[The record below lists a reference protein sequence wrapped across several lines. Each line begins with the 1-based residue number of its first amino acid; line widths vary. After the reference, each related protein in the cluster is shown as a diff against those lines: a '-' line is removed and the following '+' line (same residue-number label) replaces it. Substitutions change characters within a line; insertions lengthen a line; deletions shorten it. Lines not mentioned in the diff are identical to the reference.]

1 MYVLTNFI
9 YVKLLGI
16 IGLTYLTLNI
26 DINNSKIA
34 EDQQVK
40 SDVQE
45 KPKNIE
51 SVSEQ
56 SEKPKYKVQT
66 RTTITNFYKNSSHP
80 FVCLFTFIFKIAAF
94 IIYIIISFFSNQKG
108 LIYLSVILLGSVDFW
123 ITKNISGRLLVGLRW
138 WNEVKKDGK
147 EVWIFESKNEKIDA
161 TADKSVFWTSLYI
174 NGGGWA
180 ILFLF
185 KLITLSVTNAIIAFT
200 MLVFAGVNLY
210 GFFKCSK
217 EQQNKLS
224 KLGTKV
230 VSDVAKQQIRNMAK

>member
-1 MYVLTNFI
+1 M
-9 YVKLLGI
+9 
-16 IGLTYLTLNI
+16 
-26 DINNSKIA
+26 DINNSKKVD
-34 EDQQVK
+34 EQVQNK
-40 SDVQE
+40 VEE
-45 KPKNIE
+45 KPKVE
-51 SVSEQ
+51 SISKVPE
-56 SEKPKYKVQT
+56 EKPKYKVQT
-66 RTTITNFYKNSSHP
+66 RTTITNFYKNASHP
-80 FVCLFTFIFKIAAF
+80 CICLFTFIFKIAAF
-94 IIYIIISFFSNQKG
+94 VIYIIISFFTNQKG

-123 ITKNISGRLLVGLRW
+123 ITKNISGRFLVGLRW

-147 EVWIFESKNEKIDA
+147 EVWIFESKNEKIEA

-200 MLVFAGVNLY
+200 MLIFAWINLY

-224 KLGTKV
+224 KIGSKIA
-230 VSDVAKQQIRNMAK
+230 SDAAKQGIKQMANNIS

>member
-1 MYVLTNFI
+1 MDEL
-9 YVKLLGI
+9 
-16 IGLTYLTLNI
+16 
-26 DINNSKIA
+26 
-34 EDQQVK
+34 QVK
-40 SDVQE
+40 NEAPKQE
-45 KPKNIE
+45 KLE
-51 SVSEQ
+51 SINKPP

-80 FVCLFTFIFKIAAF
+80 FICLFTFIFKMAAF
-94 IIYIIISFFSNQKG
+94 IIYIIISFFTEKKG

-123 ITKNISGRLLVGLRW
+123 ITKNISGRFLVGLRW
-138 WNEVKKDGK
+138 WNEVKKDWK
-147 EVWIFESKNEKIDA
+147 EVWIFESKNEKIEA
-161 TADKSVFWTSLYI
+161 TADKSVFWTSLYL

-185 KLITLSVTNAIIAFT
+185 KLITLSITNAIIAFT

-224 KLGTKV
+224 KFGTKV
-230 VSDVAKQQIRNMAK
+230 ASGVAKQGIKNMANQI